1 LFIYDTTLSRSEAE
15 SPVQSTNVSPPVS
28 SDTDA
33 LTPAEKSV
41 ALNRPLLI
49 AGMILA
55 TALSALDATIVAT
68 ALPSIVGVLGGLPLY
83 SLVISGFLLTATTT
97 VPLYGKLS
105 DIYGRKPVFMIGAGI
120 FIVGSALCGLA
131 WDMPSLI
138 LFRAVQGVGAGC
150 VLPISLTI
158 IGDLFDVEERAK
170 LQGVFGAV
178 WGVSSVAGPLV
189 GGAIVQFADWRW
201 VFFVNV
207 PVGIISALLIFLYLR
222 EPHIHTRQRV
232 DIAGAITLT
241 FGVGLV
247 LVGLQSGSRGGGWT
261 APLTLL
267 TWAGAVLLLAL
278 FVFFERRAPAPILSL
293 DLLSRPII
301 AVPCLAGLLSGGVLI
316 GFSAYVPLLVQ
327 GSWGGTPIEAGL
339 ILAPLSIGWPLAS
352 SQTGKLVRRFPY
364 RSLVISGTGLILLG
378 TLLLLSVVLPLVG
391 SNFVLRNG
399 VILVGGFISGMG
411 FGFST
416 SAMLI
421 AVQISVPWS
430 ERGISTASVQ
440 FFRNMGNTIGASI
453 LGAVLTATL
462 APVLASDR
470 LQQLVAQMPANALA
484 EGADPALG
492 PVNAL
497 FNLTVRDTLPLA
509 TRTALA
515 DALSGSLGWVYLG
528 TALFAVTGAL
538 IASRFP
544 REV

>member
-1 LFIYDTTLSRSEAE
+1 M
-15 SPVQSTNVSPPVS
+15 
-28 SDTDA
+28 
-33 LTPAEKSV
+33 

-158 IGDLFDVEERAK
+158 IGDLFDVQERAK

-352 SQTGKLVRRFPY
+352 SQTGKLIRRFPY
-364 RSLVISGTGLILLG
+364 RSLVIGGTLLIVFG
-378 TLLLLSVVLPLVG
+378 TLLLLSVVLPMVA
-391 SNFVLRNG
+391 SSFILRNAA
-399 VILVGGFISGMG
+399 IIMGGFTAGLG

-416 SAMLI
+416 
-421 AVQISVPWS
+421 
-430 ERGISTASVQ
+430 TASSFV
-440 FFRNMGNTIGASI
+440 FSSTRLPIGTIPTQ
-453 LGAVLTATL
+453 LTNSFNSVGSNDWPLL
-462 APVLASDR
+462 A
-470 LQQLVAQMPANALA
+470 NII
-484 EGADPALG
+484 
-492 PVNAL
+492 
-497 FNLTVRDTLPLA
+497 FKTF
-509 TRTALA
+509 
-515 DALSGSLGWVYLG
+515 SGGM
-528 TALFAVTGAL
+528 
-538 IASRFP
+538 ASR
-544 REV
+544 RYTRADVMAS

>member
-1 LFIYDTTLSRSEAE
+1 LRAP
-15 SPVQSTNVSPPVS
+15 SPSP
-28 SDTDA
+28 
-33 LTPAEKSV
+33 
-41 ALNRPLLI
+41 
-49 AGMILA
+49 
-55 TALSALDATIVAT
+55 SALAWCWSVCSRVREVA
-68 ALPSIVGVLGGLPLY
+68 V
-83 SLVISGFLLTATTT
+83 
-97 VPLYGKLS
+97 
-105 DIYGRKPVFMIGAGI
+105 
-120 FIVGSALCGLA
+120 
-131 WDMPSLI
+131 
-138 LFRAVQGVGAGC
+138 
-150 VLPISLTI
+150 
-158 IGDLFDVEERAK
+158 
-170 LQGVFGAV
+170 
-178 WGVSSVAGPLV
+178 
-189 GGAIVQFADWRW
+189 
-201 VFFVNV
+201 
-207 PVGIISALLIFLYLR
+207 
-222 EPHIHTRQRV
+222 
-232 DIAGAITLT
+232 
-241 FGVGLV
+241 
-247 LVGLQSGSRGGGWT
+247 
-261 APLTLL
+261 
-267 TWAGAVLLLAL
+267 AGAVLLLAL

>member
-1 LFIYDTTLSRSEAE
+1 MSHSEVGIPAEPTTLNPPTSS
-15 SPVQSTNVSPPVS
+15 STAIPP
-28 SDTDA
+28 
-33 LTPAEKSV
+33 PAEKSV

-49 AGMILA
+49 TGMILA

-105 DIYGRKPVFMIGAGI
+105 DIYGRKPVFMAGASI

-158 IGDLFDVEERAK
+158 IGDLFDVEERAR

-178 WGVSSVAGPLV
+178 WGISSVAGPLV

-201 VFFVNV
+201 VFFINL
-207 PVGIISALLIFLYLR
+207 PVGLLASFLIFRYLR
-222 EPHIHTRQRV
+222 EPHIHTRQKV

-247 LVGLQSGSRGGGWT
+247 LVGLQSGSHGGGWL
-261 APLTLL
+261 APMTFL
-267 TWAGAVLLLAL
+267 TWAGAALLLSL
-278 FVFFERRAPAPILSL
+278 FVYFERRAPAPILSL
-293 DLLSRPII
+293 GLLSRPII

-327 GSWGGTPIEAGL
+327 GSWGGDPIEAGL

-352 SQTGKLVRRFPY
+352 SQTGKLIRRFPY
-364 RSLVISGTGLILLG
+364 RSLVIGGTALILLG
-378 TLLLLSVVLPLVG
+378 TLLLLSVVLPVVS
-391 SNFVLRNG
+391 SNFILRSG
-399 VILVGGFISGMG
+399 VIIVGGFIAGMG

-416 SAMLI
+416 SSMLI

-440 FFRNMGNTIGASI
+440 FFRNMGNTIGASV

-470 LQQLVAQMPANALA
+470 LRQLVAQMPETALA
-484 EGADPALG
+484 AGADPALG

-497 FNLTVRDTLPLA
+497 FNLAVRDTLPFA

-528 TALFAVTGAL
+528 TVIFAATGAL